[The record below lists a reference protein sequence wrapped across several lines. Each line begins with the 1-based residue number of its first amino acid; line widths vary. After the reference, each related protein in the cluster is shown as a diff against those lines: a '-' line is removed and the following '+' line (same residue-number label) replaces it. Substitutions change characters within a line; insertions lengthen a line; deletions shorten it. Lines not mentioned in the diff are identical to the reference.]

1 MGAGVFTLAD
11 ISSADWSLALD
22 APGAPGS
29 GLGQVVQGTADVD
42 QCIRIILTTPKG
54 SDPLRP
60 MFAADIWQ
68 YIDYP
73 INAAIPAI
81 VREVTQA
88 ITLWE
93 PRVTLTGVKALPIT
107 DDSTQSGAHLEVRI
121 SWRLRLSTTGTTP
134 PPFLPVQTTT
144 ITIPTQGLA

>member
-22 APGAPGS
+22 AAGTPGS
-29 GLGQVVQGTADVD
+29 GLGQVVQGEADVD

-60 MFAADIWQ
+60 MFGADIWQ

-88 ITLWE
+88 ISLWE
-93 PRVTLTGVKALPIT
+93 PRVILTGVKALPVR

-121 SWRLRLSTTGTTP
+121 SWQLKLSTAGTAP
-134 PPFLPVQTTT
+134 PPFLPAQTTA

>member
-1 MGAGVFTLAD
+1 MGAGAFTLAD
-11 ISSADWSLALD
+11 ITSADWSLALD
-22 APGAPGS
+22 APGMRGS
-29 GLGQVVQGTADVD
+29 GLGQVVQGAADVD

-73 INAAIPAI
+73 VNAAIPAI

-93 PRVTLTGVKALPIT
+93 PRVTLTGVKAAPIT
-107 DDSTQSGAHLEVRI
+107 DDSTQSGAHLEVTI
-121 SWRLRLSTTGTTP
+121 SWQLKLSTTGTAP

-144 ITIPTQGLA
+144 ITIPTQGGA

>member
-1 MGAGVFTLAD
+1 METGVFTLAD

-22 APGAPGS
+22 GPGAPGS
-29 GLGQVVQGTADVD
+29 GFGQVVQGTADVD

-60 MFAADIWQ
+60 TFGADIWQ

-88 ITLWE
+88 ITVWE
-93 PRVTLTGVKALPIT
+93 PRVTLTGVKALPIA
-107 DDSTQSGAHLEVRI
+107 DGSTQSGAHLEVRI
-121 SWRLRLSTTGTTP
+121 SWRLRLSRNGAVP
-134 PPFLPVQTTT
+134 PPFAPERITT

>member
-29 GLGQVVQGTADVD
+29 GIGQVVQGSADVD

-60 MFAADIWQ
+60 MFAADIWR

-93 PRVTLTGVKALPIT
+93 PRVTLTGVTVLPVT
-107 DDSTQSGAHLEVRI
+107 DDSTQSGAHIEVTVG
-121 SWRLRLSTTGTTP
+121 WQLKLSTTGTTP
-134 PPFLPVQTTT
+134 PPSLTAQTTT
-144 ITIPTQGLA
+144 IKIPAQGPA

>member
-29 GLGQVVQGTADVD
+29 GLGQIVQGTADVD

-93 PRVTLTGVKALPIT
+93 PRVTLRGVKVQPVT
-107 DDSTQSGAHLEVRI
+107 DDSTQSGAHLEVTV
-121 SWRLRLSTTGTTP
+121 SWQLKLSTTARTP
-134 PPFLPVQTTT
+134 PPSLTAQTTIVT
-144 ITIPTQGLA
+144 MPTQGFA